1 LLTCERTR
9 LEPGAEQNITFAR
22 LARLCHDPRFL
33 PGSLFMDAFLVST
46 GIVALAEIGD
56 KTQLLEKWKNGKNG
70 VRVDLIG
77 N

>member
-46 GIVALAEIGD
+46 GIV
-56 KTQLLEKWKNGKNG
+56 EK
-70 VRVDLIG
+70 
-77 N
+77 